1 MLSFLGMIL
10 FMLAAIDAACTL
22 AGWSLT
28 AFAWSPL
35 LFFVLGM
42 VLVTLEALERDSK
55 PSQRDSAGD
64 AGRDSTVPIAANAS
78 SRGRGGGAG

>member
-10 FMLAAIDAACTL
+10 FLLAALDAACAL

-35 LFFVLGM
+35 LFFVLGL

-55 PSQRDSAGD
+55 PSQRTGAAG
-64 AGRDSTVPIAANAS
+64 AGRDSTVPVVANAS
-78 SRGRGGGAG
+78 PRGRGGGAG